1 MTKLDEL
8 RKECESFFA
17 GGYGNLPE
25 LAKLNVNAYMR
36 GIKDGITLTLKIQ
49 CEDEPE
55 QKEVQK
61 ETAIWQH

>member
-17 GGYGNLPE
+17 GGYGDLPE

-36 GIKDGITLTLKIQ
+36 GVKDGIALTLKIQ
-49 CEDEPE
+49 CEPNEPE
-55 QKEVQK
+55 QKG
-61 ETAIWQH
+61 T